1 MAMRCSL
8 FAAALLA
15 ACAAGTCA
23 TDSKAEVAISKDN
36 AENMCEIAGLL
47 KGAAEG
53 VSKALSETREKL
65 RTETEAV
72 GKVEARLA
80 ALESIGCRAVTPNMR
95 GEVTQMRNALP
106 SAATKLKEAENTGGA
121 AALSAATLGG
131 AVEGFVETL
140 FTHQAS
146 TAAGKCI
153 VDDSTAA
160 SGALGSLTKFIAWG
174 AKAAAGSTPGRGTCA
189 TVEVVLK
196 SETAITTN
204 FTDKLDTLEDAIVIK
219 QASAGGAKFKVAT
232 SGSPTG
238 CNLFASDDAV
248 ASSNAGGVFAA
259 ARNAATG
266 VWGALWEVDSTSSE
280 VSTNGIRIAMLS
292 TFKTATDVTKVSAH
306 PRINAVTKQLTT
318 TMKALAGGHG
328 SAEQLIEKARGIR
341 EKKMTTH
348 AQKTLEQWLST
359 VTQNNCTEDTT
370 HGDNQEDTQQ
380 TQTPPQETAHTTKK
394 NTQQKTPT
402 STATSTQRTH
412 SSDAARQEHAHHH
425 TGLALTL
432 LSTSS
437 PHWLRH

>member
-15 ACAAGTCA
+15 ACAAGTCKA
-23 TDSKAEVAISKDN
+23 DSKAEVAISKAN

-72 GKVEARLA
+72 AKVEARLA

-95 GEVTQMRNALP
+95 GEVTQMRNALL
-106 SAATKLKEAENTGGA
+106 SAETKLKEAENTGGA

-204 FTDKLDTLEDAIVIK
+204 FTEKLDTLSDAIVIK
-219 QASAGGAKFKVAT
+219 QANAGRLNLRWPHQVAPLDATSSLRTTQPPVAT
-232 SGSPTG
+232 Q
-238 CNLFASDDAV
+238 A
-248 ASSNAGGVFAA
+248 ASSRQHKTMQREFGAHCGKSTQQAA
-259 ARNAATG
+259 K
-266 VWGALWEVDSTSSE
+266 LHQ
-280 VSTNGIRIAMLS
+280 
-292 TFKTATDVTKVSAH
+292 TASASQCSAH
-306 PRINAVTKQLTT
+306 SKPRLT
-318 TMKALAGGHG
+318 
-328 SAEQLIEKARGIR
+328 
-341 EKKMTTH
+341 
-348 AQKTLEQWLST
+348 
-359 VTQNNCTEDTT
+359 
-370 HGDNQEDTQQ
+370 
-380 TQTPPQETAHTTKK
+380 
-394 NTQQKTPT
+394 
-402 STATSTQRTH
+402 
-412 SSDAARQEHAHHH
+412 
-425 TGLALTL
+425 
-432 LSTSS
+432 
-437 PHWLRH
+437 

>member
-23 TDSKAEVAISKDN
+23 PDSKAEVAISKDN

-72 GKVEARLA
+72 AKVEARLA
-80 ALESIGCRAVTPNMR
+80 ALESIGCRAVKPNMR
-95 GEVTQMRNALP
+95 GEVTQMRDALL
-106 SAATKLKEAENTGGA
+106 SAQTKLKAAENTGSA

-140 FTHQAS
+140 FTHQAN
-146 TAAGKCI
+146 THAGKCI
-153 VDDSTAA
+153 KDDSQAA
-160 SGALGSLTKFIAWG
+160 SGALSSLTKFIAWG
-174 AKAAAGSTPGRGTCA
+174 GQEAAGSTPGRGTCA

-196 SETAITTN
+196 SEAAITTN
-204 FTDKLDTLEDAIVIK
+204 FTDKLDTLSDAIVIK
-219 QASAGGAKFKVAT
+219 QANAGGAKFKVAT
-232 SGSPTG
+232 SSSPTG
-238 CNLFASDDAV
+238 CKLFASHDA
-248 ASSNAGGVFAA
+248 ATSGSAGGVFAA
-259 ARNAATG
+259 TQNAATG
-266 VWGALWEVDSTSSE
+266 VWGALWEVDSTSSQ

-292 TFKTATDVTKVSAH
+292 TFQTAPDVTKVSAH
-306 PRINAVTKQLTT
+306 PRIDAVTKQLTA
-318 TMKALAGGHG
+318 TMKALAGGDG
-328 SAEQLIEKARGIR
+328 SAEQLIAKARGIR

-348 AQKTLEQWLST
+348 AQQTLEQWLNT

-370 HGDNQEDTQQ
+370 HGANQEDTQ
-380 TQTPPQETAHTTKK
+380 QTPPQETAHTAKK

-412 SSDAARQEHAHHH
+412 SSDATRQEHAHHH

-432 LSTSS
+432 LSTGS
-437 PHWLRH
+437 PNWLRH

>member
-1 MAMRCSL
+1 MRCSL

-23 TDSKAEVAISKDN
+23 PDSKAEVAVSKAN

-72 GKVEARLA
+72 AKVEARLE

-95 GEVTQMRNALP
+95 AEVTQMRTALL
-106 SAATKLKEAENTGGA
+106 SAETKLKEAENTGGA
-121 AALSAATLGG
+121 TALSAATLGG

-146 TAAGKCI
+146 AHAGKCI
-153 VDDSTAA
+153 VDESTTA
-160 SGALGSLTKFIAWG
+160 SGALSSLKKFIAWG
-174 AKAAAGSTPGRGTCA
+174 GQAHAGTTPGRGTCA

-196 SETAITTN
+196 SETAIGTN
-204 FTDKLDTLEDAIVIK
+204 FTDKLDRLGEAIVIK
-219 QASAGGAKFKVAT
+219 QANAGGAKFKVAT
-232 SGSPTG
+232 SSSPTG
-238 CNLFASDDAV
+238 CNLFASHDA
-248 ASSNAGGVFAA
+248 ATSSNAGGVFAA
-259 ARNAATG
+259 TQNAAHG
-266 VWGALWEVDSTSSE
+266 VWGALWEVDSTSGQVTS
-280 VSTNGIRIAMLS
+280 NGIRIAMLS
-292 TFKTATDVTKVSAH
+292 KFKTATDVTKVSAH
-306 PRINAVTKQLTT
+306 PRINAVTQQLTA
-318 TMKALAGGHG
+318 TMKTLAGGTG
-328 SAEQLIEKARGIR
+328 SAEQLIAKARGIR

-348 AQKTLEQWLST
+348 AQKTLEQWLNT
-359 VTQNNCTEDTT
+359 VTQHNCTEDTT
-370 HGDNQEDTQQ
+370 HGENQEDTQQ
-380 TQTPPQETAHTTKK
+380 TQTPAQETDHTAKK

>member
-1 MAMRCSL
+1 
-8 FAAALLA
+8 
-15 ACAAGTCA
+15 
-23 TDSKAEVAISKDN
+23 
-36 AENMCEIAGLL
+36 MCEIAGLL

-72 GKVEARLA
+72 AKVEARLA

-95 GEVTQMRNALP
+95 GEVTQMRNALL
-106 SAATKLKEAENTGGA
+106 SAETKLKEAENTGGA

-204 FTDKLDTLEDAIVIK
+204 FTEKLDTLSDAIVIK
-219 QASAGGAKFKVAT
+219 QANAGTAKFKVAT
-232 SGSPTG
+232 SSSPTG
-238 CNLFASDDAV
+238 CNLFASHDAA
-248 ASSNAGGVFAA
+248 ASGNAGGVFAA
-259 ARNAATG
+259 AQNDATG
-266 VWGALWEVDSTSSE
+266 VWGALWEVDSTSSQ
-280 VSTNGIRIAMLS
+280 VTSNGIRIAMLS
-292 TFKTATDVTKVSAH
+292 TFKTAPDVTKVSAH
-306 PRINAVTKQLTT
+306 PRIDAVTKQLTT
-318 TMKALAGGHG
+318 TMKALAGEKG

-348 AQKTLEQWLST
+348 AKKTLEQWLNT

-380 TQTPPQETAHTTKK
+380 TPPQETDHTAKK

-432 LSTSS
+432 LSTGS